1 MLNFYLLIIK
11 QERITVY
18 DMYLANPKKQVLDPQ
33 VEHQIAI
40 QLINS
45 LVVLMHFISEKHY

>member
-1 MLNFYLLIIK
+1 MTCIWQILQK
-11 QERITVY
+11 TSS
-18 DMYLANPKKQVLDPQ
+18 PQ